1 MHAIYTLKRVGLGR
15 DEGRG
20 RLGQGG
26 GGEKGVGGGGEGVKQ
41 RLQLRSKS
49 NIGGFNVKVSGIN

>member
-20 RLGQGG
+20 RLGLGG
-26 GGEKGVGGGGEGVKQ
+26 GGEKAVGGGGGGQTKIATKVEKQ
-41 RLQLRSKS
+41 QWR
-49 NIGGFNVKVSGIN
+49 V